1 MLADDGEP
9 LWDVLEE
16 HLDEAEFLWGVWEQ
30 SLVAPNHT
38 LAEVEA
44 TVEPRLLAHFDGLV
58 IGDAAAAERLLVP
71 ALESDESTRVSA
83 AASALLLGSVESAL
97 DALFA
102 VLHDLPE
109 QRPALVRALGCS
121 DRADLLPRLHACLAD
136 VDEAIVAAAAEALL
150 FRHEPVR
157 EALSVL
163 LASDDPALRSLGL
176 RALPGEPSLT
186 NPVRA
191 IQAGLGDDDPR
202 VVDAAI
208 EAGLLLAPAAAWARV
223 RSRAEEAG
231 GDQALLLLA
240 LRGKA
245 DDLKTVAAALA
256 DPSRRPAAIH
266 ALGHVGAP
274 EWVDACLEWL
284 DDAAA
289 GPLVAEMMHA
299 LTGVDLDEEGL
310 TLTVEDEALEHTPEH
325 DLPKPDPMPTM
336 QWWLRRR
343 AQYEDGQRY
352 LQGRPRTRGE
362 IFKGGLTDGPMR
374 RRPALLLDLQLAA
387 PRGVLLRL
395 QPRAPAA
402 RQRHQ
407 LAELQRVLGLD

>member
-1 MLADDGEP
+1 MLDADEP

-16 HLDEAEFLWGVWEQ
+16 HLDEAEFLWGQWEQ
-30 SLVAPNHT
+30 SLVAPNYT
-38 LAEVEA
+38 LEEVET
-44 TVEPRLLAHFDGLV
+44 TVEPRLFAHLDGLV
-58 IGDAAAAERLLVP
+58 IGGAAAAERLLVP

-83 AASALLLGSVESAL
+83 AAFALLLGPVESAL
-97 DALFA
+97 DTLFT
-102 VLHDLPE
+102 VLQDLPE
-109 QRPALVRALGCS
+109 QRPGLVRAFACS
-121 DRADLLPRLHACLAD
+121 DRADLVPRLQACLSD

-150 FRHEPVR
+150 FRDEPVSD
-157 EALSVL
+157 ALSVL
-163 LASDDPALRSLGL
+163 LASDDPAARSLGL
-176 RALPGEPSLT
+176 RALAGEA
-186 NPVRA
+186 NGAAHVRA
-191 IQAGLGDDDPR
+191 IHAGLADDDPR

-208 EAGLLLAPAAAWARV
+208 SAGLLLAPAPTWTRV
-223 RSRAEEAG
+223 RARAEEPD
-231 GDQALLLLA
+231 GDLALLLLA
-240 LRGKA
+240 LRGQA
-245 DDLKTVAAALA
+245 GDHAAVAALLA

-289 GPLVAEMMHA
+289 GPLVGEMMQA
-299 LTGVDLDEEGL
+299 LTSVALEDEGL
-310 TLTVEDEALEHTPEH
+310 TLAVEDESLEHTPED
-325 DLPKPDPMPTM
+325 DLPRPDPLPTM

-352 LQGRPRTRGE
+352 LHGRPRTRAE
-362 IFKGGLTDGPMR
+362 VLEGLTSGPMR

-402 RQRHQ
+402 RQREQ
-407 LAELQRVLGLD
+407 LTELRRVLGAR